1 MNAFTKA
8 PESKK
13 RLTLAALFCG
23 LFGSILISST
33 QSTMLPVA
41 ALEIGGEDIYSFV
54 ATLSGIVS
62 VIVMP
67 LYGYFAARN
76 PAIKPRLFGV
86 SMFLAAA
93 VIFLRSI
100 ATNMWMII
108 LPGMLYGLASAAIYV
123 IGYSY
128 IRDIYDSKKAAYYL
142 GFVATMQSVG
152 QIAGPIV
159 GGFIMDHLSWRY
171 LNHLIWP
178 FLLLAGILAM
188 LGVSVKKEDVEE
200 LCKDVSFDFWGAIS
214 LALFLGCFSLALS
227 IGTSFAPFGGL
238 ASNMLLLVS
247 LIALISLIFSIKVR
261 KEKAFLPL
269 GVLKERNTLCLAV
282 ANLFTNLH
290 TMAAFFFLPMF
301 AIYVLQTSA
310 TASGMITS
318 AFAVAGLF
326 MGPVWG
332 KIIGKTG
339 TAKNV
344 YLIGTGIRIAI
355 TIIFIFILNVN
366 CSIYAIYGLM
376 LVAGLYNSQ
385 TGVTFAAAPQLMIR
399 EENRVMGNSV
409 IQICQSVGSTVAV
422 ALYTLIIGIFGVE
435 KGIRTAFII
444 SLVFAVIA
452 FAAGLFMTG
461 PSQKDAAVNGKN

>member
-1 MNAFTKA
+1 MNAFTNA

-41 ALEIGGEDIYSFV
+41 ALEIGGETIYSLV

-67 LYGYFAARN
+67 LFGYFAAKN
-76 PAIKPRLFGV
+76 PAVKPRLFSV
-86 SMFLAAA
+86 SMFLSAI
-93 VIFLRSI
+93 VIFIRSI
-100 ATNMWMII
+100 ASNMWMII
-108 LPGMLYGLASAAIYV
+108 LPGMLYGFASAAIYV

-142 GFVATMQSVG
+142 GFVATMQSIG
-152 QIAGPIV
+152 QIAGPVI
-159 GGFIMDHLSWRY
+159 GGFIMDHLGWRY

-178 FLLLAGILAM
+178 FLFLAGILAV
-188 LGVSVKKEDVEE
+188 LGVNVSKEDVKD
-200 LCKDVSFDFWGAIS
+200 LCKNVTFDFWGAIS
-214 LALFLGCFSLALS
+214 LGLFLGCFSLALS

-238 ASNMLLLVS
+238 ASNLMLLTS
-247 LIALISLIFSIKVR
+247 LIALISLIVSISVL

-310 TASGMITS
+310 TASGLITS

-332 KIIGKTG
+332 KMIGKSG

-355 TIIFIFILNVN
+355 TVIFIFILNEN
-366 CSIYAIYGLM
+366 CSIYLIYGLM

-385 TGVTFAAAPQLMIR
+385 TGVTFAAAPQLMIK
-399 EENRVMGNSV
+399 EENRIMGNSV

-422 ALYTLIIGIFGVE
+422 ALYTLIIGIFGVAD
-435 KGIRTAFII
+435 GIRTAFMI

-452 FAAGLFMTG
+452 FIAGLLMAG
-461 PSQKDAAVNGKN
+461 SSAKEK

>member
-1 MNAFTKA
+1 MNAFA
-8 PESKK
+8 NASESKK
-13 RLTLAALFCG
+13 KLTLAALFCG

-41 ALEIGGEDIYSFV
+41 ALEIGGESIYSLV
-54 ATLSGIVS
+54 ATMSGIVS

-67 LYGYFAARN
+67 LYGYFAAKN
-76 PAIKPRLFGV
+76 PAVKPRLFSI
-86 SMFLAAA
+86 SMILAAV
-93 VIFLRSI
+93 VIFIRSI
-100 ATNMWMII
+100 AVNMWMII

-128 IRDIYDSKKAAYYL
+128 IRDIFDSQKAAYYL
-142 GFVATMQSVG
+142 GFTATMQSVG
-152 QIAGPIV
+152 QIAGPLV

-171 LNHLIWP
+171 LNHFIWP
-178 FLLLAGILAM
+178 FLLLAGIFAM
-188 LGVSVKKEDVEE
+188 LGVNVKKEDVKE
-200 LCKDVSFDFWGAIS
+200 LCRDAVFDFWGAIS

-238 ASNMLLLVS
+238 VSNLMFLTALL
-247 LIALISLIFSIKVR
+247 ALISLILAVSKL

-269 GVLKERNTLCLAV
+269 GVLKERNTLCLAI

-318 AFAVAGLF
+318 MFAVVGLF

-332 KIIGKTG
+332 KMIGKSG
-339 TAKNV
+339 SAKQV

-355 TIIFIFILNVN
+355 TTVFIFILNEN
-366 CSIYAIYGLM
+366 CSLYMIYGLM
-376 LVAGLYNSQ
+376 LIAGLYNSQ

-422 ALYTLIIGIFGVE
+422 AFYTLIIGIFGVAD
-435 KGIRTAFII
+435 GIRTAFVI
-444 SLVFAVIA
+444 SLAFAVIA
-452 FAAGLFMTG
+452 FLAGLFMTKG
-461 PSQKDAAVNGKN
+461 NTQGNS

>member
-1 MNAFTKA
+1 MNAFTNA

-13 RLTLAALFCG
+13 KLTLAALFCG

-41 ALEIGGEDIYSFV
+41 ALEIGGEGIYSLV
-54 ATLSGIVS
+54 ATLSGIIS
-62 VIVMP
+62 VVVMP
-67 LYGYFAARN
+67 LYGYFAAKN
-76 PAIKPRLFGV
+76 PAVKPKLFGI
-86 SMFLAAA
+86 SMFIAAA
-93 VIFLRSI
+93 VIFIRSI
-100 ATNMWMII
+100 AVNMWMII
-108 LPGMLYGLASAAIYV
+108 IPGMLYGLASAAIYV

-128 IRDIYDSKKAAYYL
+128 IRDIFDSKKAAYYL
-142 GFVATMQSVG
+142 GFTATMQSIG
-152 QIAGPIV
+152 QIAGPLV

-178 FLLLAGILAM
+178 FLLLAGVLAM
-188 LGVSVKKEDVEE
+188 LGVNVSKDEVKDQCREA
-200 LCKDVSFDFWGAIS
+200 SFDFWGAIS

-238 ASNMLLLVS
+238 VSNLMLFTSLL
-247 LIALISLIFSIKVR
+247 ALISLIVSVIR
-261 KEKAFLPL
+261 LKERAFLPL

-290 TMAAFFFLPMF
+290 TMAGFFFLPMF
-301 AIYVLQTSA
+301 AIYVLQASA
-310 TASGMITS
+310 TASGLITS
-318 AFAVAGLF
+318 MFAVVGLF

-332 KIIGKTG
+332 KMIGKSG

-344 YLIGTGIRIAI
+344 YLLGTGVRIVI
-355 TIIFIFILNVN
+355 TVIFVFILNEN
-366 CSIYAIYGLM
+366 CPLYLIYGLM

-422 ALYTLIIGIFGVE
+422 ALYTLIIGIFGVAD
-435 KGIRTAFII
+435 GIRTAFIL

-452 FAAGLFMTG
+452 FLAGLFMTKG
-461 PSQKDAAVNGKN
+461 TAKENH

>member
-1 MNAFTKA
+1 MNAFLSA
-8 PESKK
+8 PDSKK
-13 RLTLAALFCG
+13 KLSLAALFCG

-41 ALEIGGEDIYSFV
+41 ALEIGGEDIYSLV

-67 LYGYFAARN
+67 LFGYFASKN
-76 PAIKPRLFGV
+76 PAIKPKLFSA
-86 SMFLAAA
+86 SMIAAAA
-93 VIFLRSI
+93 VIFIRSI

-108 LPGMLYGLASAAIYV
+108 IPGMLYGFASAAIYV

-128 IRDIYDSKKAAYYL
+128 MRDLFDAKKAAYYL

-152 QIAGPIV
+152 QIAGPVI
-159 GGFIMDHLSWRY
+159 GGQIMDRLSWRY

-178 FLLLAGILAM
+178 FLLLAGILSI
-188 LGVSVKKEDVEE
+188 LGVNVKKEEVKE
-200 LCKDVSFDFWGAIS
+200 LCREASFDFWGAIS

-227 IGTSFAPFGGL
+227 LGTSFAPFGSAAGNGL
-238 ASNMLLLVS
+238 FAAAAAGLVS
-247 LIALISLIFSIKVR
+247 LIVSIR
-261 KEKAFLPL
+261 KKKETAFLPL
-269 GVLKERNTLCLAV
+269 GVLKERNTLCLAL

-301 AIYVLQTSA
+301 AVYVLQSSA
-310 TASGMITS
+310 TQSGLITS
-318 AFAVAGLF
+318 FFAVAGLF

-332 KIIGKTG
+332 RLIGKHGTARTVYLTG
-339 TAKNV
+339 TA
-344 YLIGTGIRIAI
+344 IRIAVTVI
-355 TIIFIFILNVN
+355 LIFVLNEN
-366 CSIYAIYGLM
+366 CSIYLIYALM
-376 LVAGLYNSQ
+376 LVGGLYNSQ

-422 ALYTLIIGIFGVE
+422 ALYTLVIGICGVAE
-435 KGIRTAFII
+435 GIHTAFII
-444 SLVFAVIA
+444 ALVFAVLA
-452 FAAGLFMTG
+452 FAAGLCMEK
-461 PSQKDAAVNGKN
+461 PVEEKS